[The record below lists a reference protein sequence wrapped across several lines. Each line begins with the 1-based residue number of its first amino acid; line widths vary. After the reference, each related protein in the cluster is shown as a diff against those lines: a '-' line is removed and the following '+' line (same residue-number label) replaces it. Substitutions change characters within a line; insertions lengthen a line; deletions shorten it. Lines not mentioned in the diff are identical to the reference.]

1 MDEINQFKRN
11 TFFESFQV
19 KRKCLGRHGSWADKL
34 NQKKNTFLKVQVFKL
49 KELSV
54 CH

>member
-19 KRKCLGRHGSWADKL
+19 KRSVWVDM
-34 NQKKNTFLKVQVFKL
+34 VV
-49 KELSV
+49 ELIMQNFREIF
-54 CH
+54 